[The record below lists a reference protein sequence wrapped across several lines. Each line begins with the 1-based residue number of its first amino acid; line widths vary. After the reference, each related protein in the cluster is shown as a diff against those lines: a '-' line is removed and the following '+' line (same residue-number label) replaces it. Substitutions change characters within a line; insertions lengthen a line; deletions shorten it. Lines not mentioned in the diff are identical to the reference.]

1 MNQIVES
8 KEMEMPTPLI
18 FTDNAVKKVKALIEE
33 EGQPELKLRVFVR
46 GGGCSGFQYGFTF
59 YCSSLFPRLK
69 PMRKN

>member
-33 EGQPELKLRVFVR
+33 EEWVQSRQIK
-46 GGGCSGFQYGFTF
+46 
-59 YCSSLFPRLK
+59 SSILTT
-69 PMRKN
+69 

>member
-33 EGQPELKLRVFVR
+33 EGHSNKCQNGDPRR
-46 GGGCSGFQYGFTF
+46 YRQY
-59 YCSSLFPRLK
+59 
-69 PMRKN
+69 